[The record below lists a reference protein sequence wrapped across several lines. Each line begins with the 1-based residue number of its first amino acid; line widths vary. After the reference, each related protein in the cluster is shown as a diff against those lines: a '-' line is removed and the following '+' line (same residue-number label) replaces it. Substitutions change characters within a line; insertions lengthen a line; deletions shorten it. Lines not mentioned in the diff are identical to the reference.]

1 MSCHFTTRTV
11 VTRCTG
17 RPTAGPTLPLVVS
30 FPLRCCYCPI
40 VLGVYLYTHI
50 HTPRVHIPRAHIHTS
65 LRSITTRTLYPV
77 AESMSSWENTTEWV
91 R

>member
-50 HTPRVHIPRAHIHTS
+50 HTS